1 MPHLVSVP
9 ANIVLVTVDAL
20 RLDRLGYAGS
30 TRGLTPHLDALAAN
44 GVTFGNLIT
53 QAVETPVAH
62 GAIFSGRYPRIG
74 GLRALVNRK
83 HTPPRCRLLAEHLS
97 ERGYSTGGFI
107 SAYALDRNRGFAA
120 GFDLYGDKLRKDDP
134 FYPLHFGH
142 ALLAMEALK
151 RVPVPPFKTMD
162 LAKRRFADA
171 TLEEATCWLDSVPQG
186 RPFFLFAHLFDT
198 HCEYYSP
205 TGFRAYP
212 VRSNKK
218 TLREFE
224 TGRRAFDC
232 EPLAM
237 IEEQYDRSVAWVDGL
252 LGGLIERLRA
262 RDTGGRETVVLVT
275 ADHGEGLGDHRYMLH
290 GCELYDEEIRVPGA
304 LATLSGAGPRG
315 RIGALTRSIDLA
327 PTLLALAGADAG
339 AGTDAG
345 TPHDAD
351 AGAFACDGLDAL
363 PLLEASAGSAGD
375 AGGRSHAAANDER
388 IAFTETRHT
397 YLKSRWLRALRSRTH
412 KYIYDASGREE
423 LYDLASDPGET
434 RNVLAENRDIAQE
447 LLSWQAR
454 EVGV

>member
-1 MPHLVSVP
+1 MSAP

-44 GVTFGNLIT
+44 GVAFGNLIT

-83 HTPPRCRLLAEHLS
+83 HTPPRCRLLAEHLR

-120 GFDLYGDKLRKDDP
+120 GFDRYGDKLRENDP

-151 RVPVPPFKTMD
+151 RIPVAPFKTMD
-162 LAKRRFADA
+162 LAKRRFADV
-171 TLEEATCWLDSVPQG
+171 TLEEATRWLDSVPAE
-186 RPFFLFAHLFDT
+186 RPYFLFAHLFDT

-205 TGFRAYP
+205 TGFRTYP

-224 TGRRAFDC
+224 TGRRAFDR

-237 IEEQYDRSVAWVDGL
+237 IEEQYDLSVAWLDEL

-262 RDTGGRETVVLVT
+262 RDASGRETVVLVT

-290 GCELYDEEIRVPGA
+290 GCELYDEEIRVPGVF
-304 LATLSGAGPRG
+304 ATLSGSGPRG
-315 RIGALTRSIDLA
+315 HIGALTRSIDLA
-327 PTLLALAGADAG
+327 PTLLGLAGADASG
-339 AGTDAG
+339 
-345 TPHDAD
+345 
-351 AGAFACDGLDAL
+351 FACDGLDAL
-363 PLLEASAGSAGD
+363 PLLEAGAEP
-375 AGGRSHAAANDER
+375 AADDR

-412 KYIYDASGREE
+412 KYIYDASGRAE
-423 LYDLASDPGET
+423 LYDLVSDPGET
-434 RNVLAENRDIAQE
+434 TNVLPENRDVAE
-447 LLSWQAR
+447 GLLRWQDL